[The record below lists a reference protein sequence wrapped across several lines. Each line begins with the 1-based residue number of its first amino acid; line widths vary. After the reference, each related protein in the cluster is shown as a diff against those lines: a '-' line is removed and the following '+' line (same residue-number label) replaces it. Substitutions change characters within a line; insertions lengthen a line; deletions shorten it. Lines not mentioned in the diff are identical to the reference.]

1 VKLSGTQQAQGRHF
15 IFFHGEGGKI
25 LTNFL
30 GGRGGAKYEK
40 KSVCKNIKNPYF
52 SKSGGGKMHP
62 PLPPLNDVPGGHH
75 IYVVA

>member
-40 KSVCKNIKNPYF
+40 KKCVQKHK
-52 SKSGGGKMHP
+52 KSLFFKIRGWENASPSAP
-62 PLPPLNDVPGGHH
+62 PK
-75 IYVVA
+75 